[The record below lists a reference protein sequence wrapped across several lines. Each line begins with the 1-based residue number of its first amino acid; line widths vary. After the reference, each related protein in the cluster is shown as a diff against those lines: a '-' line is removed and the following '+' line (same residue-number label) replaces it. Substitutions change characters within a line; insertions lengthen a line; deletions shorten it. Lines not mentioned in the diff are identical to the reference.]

1 MGLCRS
7 KGSRSTGCQS
17 WRSTKNSAERPGSSP
32 LRPRRTLGQNSK
44 KGSKTSTIHSSNSW
58 IFLSKNPE
66 RVDCGGIFI
75 SKFFKKNQKLA
86 EINEKSSDPL
96 KRGWSDYG
104 KTHPR
109 WVVMLPSKGIYP
121 LFRGKHLT
129 KGKSKS
135 DFTYFWPFLTLFEWS
150 VEVMKS
156 FLDHTLIWQLF

>member
-1 MGLCRS
+1 MLIYFQRLLSETRKTFEG
-7 KGSRSTGCQS
+7 GA
-17 WRSTKNSAERPGSSP
+17 WP
-32 LRPRRTLGQNSK
+32 TLGQNSK

-86 EINEKSSDPL
+86 EINEKNSDPL

-109 WVVMLPSKGIYP
+109 WVVMLSSKGIYP

-156 FLDHTLIWQLF
+156 FFDHTLIWQLFS

>member
-1 MGLCRS
+1 MKHCKLV
-7 KGSRSTGCQS
+7 KKY
-17 WRSTKNSAERPGSSP
+17 WRWKIKCFTVMWH
-32 LRPRRTLGQNSK
+32 TLGQNSK

-75 SKFFKKNQKLA
+75 SKFFKKSQKLA
-86 EINEKSSDPL
+86 EINKKSSDPL

-129 KGKSKS
+129 KGNSKS
-135 DFTYFWPFLTLFEWS
+135 DFSYFWPFLTLFEWS

>member
-1 MGLCRS
+1 MRFLLEPPH
-7 KGSRSTGCQS
+7 TGPEFKK
-17 WRSTKNSAERPGSSP
+17 RFKNLHNP
-32 LRPRRTLGQNSK
+32 LIK
-44 KGSKTSTIHSSNSW
+44 
-58 IFLSKNPE
+58 FLDFFPKNPE

-75 SKFFKKNQKLA
+75 SKFYKKNQKLA
-86 EINEKSSDPL
+86 EINKKSSDPL

-150 VEVMKS
+150 VEVLKS
-156 FLDHTLIWQLF
+156 FLDHTLIWQLFC

>member
-1 MGLCRS
+1 MGLCRL
-7 KGSRSTGCQS
+7 KGSRATGCQS
-17 WRSTKNSAERPGSSP
+17 WRSTKNSADLPTSNP
-32 LRPRRTLGQNSK
+32 LRPRRTVGQNSK